1 MGKRGAQAL
10 DRNPNWKGGR
20 TTTEHGYV
28 LVKRPDHPRADSRG
42 YVYEH
47 ILVAEQMIG
56 RPLNPGEEVHH
67 DDLHRSNNVPSH
79 LKVKT
84 NHAWHFLEHRKPESK
99 LRLPDEDNTRIVC
112 GCGCGQTLWRYDS
125 AGRPRVYIHGHNAS
139 LAPLQHDILRLLS
152 DRPAHYTTLART
164 LGKKLSNVQTVLG
177 RMVRDG
183 MLVRVSRGVYARQ
196 ENQCV

>member
-67 DDLHRSNNVPSH
+67 DDLHRSNNVPSN

-99 LRLPDEDNTRIVC
+99 LRLPDEDNTRIVADV
-112 GCGCGQTLWRYDS
+112 G
-125 AGRPRVYIHGHNAS
+125 V
-139 LAPLQHDILRLLS
+139 
-152 DRPAHYTTLART
+152 
-164 LGKKLSNVQTVLG
+164 
-177 RMVRDG
+177 VRRSG
-183 MLVRVSRGVYARQ
+183 ATIVRAVRVSISTGTMRPSPLSNMTSCACCPIGPRTTPPLLGHWVKS
-196 ENQCV
+196 